1 MANLPKIRRGH
12 GRGRGPADEPR
23 ADRVGPDVQR
33 LEAHGLTWL
42 NIESPTQLETA
53 WLAEHYDFH
62 PLDLEDVLSRRRQ
75 RAKIDEY
82 ADYLFIVLHFPR
94 FDKRAGRL
102 QAAELNLFV
111 AEDLVITLPNEP
123 LKPLSALWSRCERSE
138 AAREQLHGQ
147 GLGLPALRDRRHD
160 VRLLLPDPRQDR
172 LQARPDRGRA
182 LRGRERRPGARHLQ
196 HQAGDHQL
204 PPDREA
210 AANHAAPA
218 RPQQPALRPQDLDIY
233 FDDIVDK
240 SERIWDLLENY
251 KEVAEALEATNES
264 VISHR
269 VNDILR
275 ALTAIS
281 VIVLPLTLIA
291 SVFGMNVGLPGGG
304 DPAAG
309 GSVTFWVVV
318 GAMLAILIGMVAY
331 FRFKRWL

>member
-1 MANLPKIRRGH
+1 MPSLPKPRLRRSA
-12 GRGRGPADEPR
+12 RARADGNALQQAPPEPR
-23 ADRVGPDVQR
+23 VEVV
-33 LEAHGLTWL
+33 EHGGLRWI
-42 NIESPTQLETA
+42 NIERPTPVDRGWLE
-53 WLAEHYDFH
+53 EHFDFH
-62 PLDLEDVLSRRRQ
+62 PLDYEDVQSRNQ
-75 RAKIDEY
+75 RPKIDEY
-82 ADYLFIVLHFPR
+82 PDYLFIVLHFPR

-111 AEDLVITLPNEP
+111 AEDLMITLPNEP

-138 AAREQLHGQ
+138 AAREQYMGKGPGFLLYEIVDTMYDYCFPILDKIGFK
-147 GLGLPALRDRRHD
+147 LDLIEDALFEGESDDLVRDISNTKQEIINYRRI
-160 VRLLLPDPRQDR
+160 VKPQRTVLRLLDR
-172 LQARPDRGRA
+172 SSQRF
-182 LRGRERRPGARHLQ
+182 
-196 HQAGDHQL
+196 
-204 PPDREA
+204 
-210 AANHAAPA
+210 APT
-218 RPQQPALRPQDLDIY
+218 DLDIY

-309 GSVTFWVVV
+309 GSVTYWVIV
-318 GAMLAILIGMVAY
+318 GALLAILIGMVAY
-331 FRFKRWL
+331 FRFTRWL